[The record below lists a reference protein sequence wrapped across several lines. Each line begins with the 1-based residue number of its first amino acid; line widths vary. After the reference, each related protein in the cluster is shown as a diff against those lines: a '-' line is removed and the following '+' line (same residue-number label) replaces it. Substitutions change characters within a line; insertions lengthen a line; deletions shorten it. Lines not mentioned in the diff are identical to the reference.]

1 MTGLLLTIPV
11 ATPVVRM
18 KCREIEGQVFKPLK
32 SGEIPGFLGGQ
43 CGTILPDQEQSSF
56 ETIGE
61 WMEPSEVASLSSPS
75 ILENP

>member
-1 MTGLLLTIPV
+1 MTGTLDHSRRY
-11 ATPVVRM
+11 A
-18 KCREIEGQVFKPLK
+18 
-32 SGEIPGFLGGQ
+32 GGMDE